1 MKLQSLFALL
11 IIGLSCGTVR
21 AQVNLKDLRVKPDSV
36 ISENKK
42 ENISL
47 KNIRPIV
54 PKLELQVDY
63 WKHWTSFG
71 VNINQAAFN
80 ADWKGGGVGS
90 TAVGLIANHKSDY
103 TRDNFNFVTEIDLR
117 YGKIKNNKQIAKKN
131 NDRIFWDNKLSYKL
145 SSKWALYTSLTFES
159 QFDDGYKYK
168 INKNGK
174 DTIDYIENAFMAP
187 AYITQSLGFE
197 YKPSPSYSVRFGT
210 GTARQTLILDNRVK
224 PRSAEDY
231 FKEFGQ
237 YFNPEKPE
245 VGTGDRFGIK
255 EGKDFKND
263 LAFQITG
270 NMDKNFTDK
279 LNVKARYNLFANYEK
294 ITDPSHRLDVTVT
307 AKVSRAINVNLNGI
321 LVYDTDVISK
331 VQLSESLALGLVYRL
346 PR

>member
-11 IIGLSCGTVR
+11 IIGLSCGTVS

-36 ISENKK
+36 ISENKQ

-47 KNIRPIV
+47 KNIRPVV

-80 ADWKGGGVGS
+80 GDWKGGGVGS

-145 SSKWALYTSLTFES
+145 SAKWALYTSLTFES
-159 QFDDGYKYK
+159 QFDAGYKYK
-168 INKNGK
+168 QVDGK

-187 AYITQSLGFE
+187 AYITESLGFE
-197 YKPSPSYSVRFGT
+197 YKPSASYSIRFGT
-210 GTARQTLILDNRVK
+210 GTARQTLILDNRIK
-224 PRSAEDY
+224 PLTVE
-231 FKEFGQ
+231 Q
-237 YFNPEKPE
+237 YSQKYP
-245 VGTGDRFGIK
+245 DRAPIDKDQVRYGV
-255 EGKDFKND
+255 EGGKTVQND

-279 LNVKARYNLFANYEK
+279 LNVKARYNLFANYK
-294 ITDPSHRLDVTVT
+294 KVTDPSHRLDVTVT

-321 LVYDTDVISK
+321 LVYDTEDRKSV
-331 VQLSESLALGLVYRL
+331 V
-346 PR
+346 

>member
-11 IIGLSCGTVR
+11 ILGVSCSTVR
-21 AQVNLKDLRVKPDSV
+21 AQVLKDLRVKPDSV
-36 ISENKK
+36 ISENKQ
-42 ENISL
+42 ENVSL

-54 PKLELQVDY
+54 PKLELEVDY

-80 ADWKGGGVGS
+80 DNWKGGGVGS

-117 YGKIKNNKQIAKKN
+117 YGKIRNNGQIAKKN

-145 SSKWALYTSLTFES
+145 SPKWALYTSLTFES
-159 QFDDGYKYK
+159 QFDDGFKYK
-168 INKNGK
+168 TENGR

-187 AYITQSLGFE
+187 AYITESLGFE
-197 YKPSPSYSVRFGT
+197 YKPSPSYSIRFGT
-210 GTARQTLILDNRVK
+210 GTARQTLILDNRIKPLTTEQYSQKYPDRKPLEKDQVK
-224 PRSAEDY
+224 Y
-231 FKEFGQ
+231 G
-237 YFNPEKPE
+237 
-245 VGTGDRFGIK
+245 V
-255 EGKDFKND
+255 EGGKTVQND

-270 NMDKNFTDK
+270 NMDKNFTDR
-279 LNVKARYNLFANYEK
+279 LNVKARYNLFANYK
-294 ITDPSHRLDVTVT
+294 KLNDPSHRLDVTVT

-321 LVYDTDVISK
+321 MVYDSDVISR
-331 VQLSESLALGLVYRL
+331 VQLSESLALGLVYKL

>member
-11 IIGLSCGTVR
+11 ILGVSCSTVR
-21 AQVNLKDLRVKPDSV
+21 AQVLKDLRVKPDSV
-36 ISENKK
+36 ISENKQ

-47 KNIRPIV
+47 KNIRPVV

-80 ADWKGGGVGS
+80 GDWKGGGVGS

-145 SSKWALYTSLTFES
+145 SAKWALYTSLTFES
-159 QFDDGYKYK
+159 QFDAGYKYK
-168 INKNGK
+168 QVDGK

-187 AYITQSLGFE
+187 AYITESLGFE
-197 YKPSPSYSVRFGT
+197 YKPSASYSIRFGT
-210 GTARQTLILDNRVK
+210 GTARQTLILDNRIK
-224 PRSAEDY
+224 PLTVE
-231 FKEFGQ
+231 Q
-237 YFNPEKPE
+237 YSQKYP
-245 VGTGDRFGIK
+245 DRAPIDKDQVRYGV
-255 EGKDFKND
+255 EGGKTVQND

-279 LNVKARYNLFANYEK
+279 LNVKARYNLFANYK
-294 ITDPSHRLDVTVT
+294 KVTDPSHRLDVTVT

>member
-11 IIGLSCGTVR
+11 IIGLSCGTVS

-36 ISENKK
+36 ISENKQ

-47 KNIRPIV
+47 KNIRPVV

-80 ADWKGGGVGS
+80 GDWKGGGVGS

-145 SSKWALYTSLTFES
+145 SAKWALYTSLTFES
-159 QFDDGYKYK
+159 QFDAGYKYK
-168 INKNGK
+168 QVDGK

-187 AYITQSLGFE
+187 AYITESLGFE
-197 YKPSPSYSVRFGT
+197 YKPSASYSIRFGT
-210 GTARQTLILDNRVK
+210 GTARQTLILDNRIK
-224 PRSAEDY
+224 PLTVE
-231 FKEFGQ
+231 Q
-237 YFNPEKPE
+237 YSRKYP
-245 VGTGDRFGIK
+245 DRAPIDKDQVRYGV
-255 EGKDFKND
+255 EGGKTVQND

-279 LNVKARYNLFANYEK
+279 LNVKARYNLFANYK
-294 ITDPSHRLDVTVT
+294 KVTDPSHRLDVTVT

>member
-11 IIGLSCGTVR
+11 IIGLSCGTVS

-36 ISENKK
+36 ISENKQ

-47 KNIRPIV
+47 KNIRPVV

-80 ADWKGGGVGS
+80 GDWKGGGVGS

-145 SSKWALYTSLTFES
+145 SAKWALYTSLTFES
-159 QFDDGYKYK
+159 QFDAGYKYK
-168 INKNGK
+168 QVDGK

-187 AYITQSLGFE
+187 AYITESLGFE
-197 YKPSPSYSVRFGT
+197 YKPSASYSIRFGT
-210 GTARQTLILDNRVK
+210 GTARQTLILDNRIK
-224 PRSAEDY
+224 PLTVE
-231 FKEFGQ
+231 Q
-237 YFNPEKPE
+237 YSQKYP
-245 VGTGDRFGIK
+245 DRAPIDKDQVRYGV
-255 EGKDFKND
+255 EGGKTVQND

-279 LNVKARYNLFANYEK
+279 LNVKARYNLFANYK
-294 ITDPSHRLDVTVT
+294 KVTDPSHRLDVTVT

-321 LVYDTDVISK
+321 LVYDTDLISK

>member
-11 IIGLSCGTVR
+11 IIGLSCGTVS

-36 ISENKK
+36 ISDNKQ

-80 ADWKGGGVGS
+80 GDWKGGGVGS

-103 TRDNFNFVTEIDLR
+103 TKDNFNFVTEIDLR

-159 QFDDGYKYK
+159 QFDAGYKYK
-168 INKNGK
+168 QVDGK

-187 AYITQSLGFE
+187 AYITESLGFE
-197 YKPSPSYSVRFGT
+197 YKPSASYSIRFGT

-224 PRSAEDY
+224 PLTVEQYSQKYPDREPIREDQVRY
-231 FKEFGQ
+231 G
-237 YFNPEKPE
+237 
-245 VGTGDRFGIK
+245 V
-255 EGKDFKND
+255 EGGKTVQND

-279 LNVKARYNLFANYEK
+279 LNVKARYNLFANYK
-294 ITDPSHRLDVTVT
+294 KVTDPSHRLDVTVT

>member
-11 IIGLSCGTVR
+11 ILGLSCGTVH

-36 ISENKK
+36 ISENKQ

-63 WKHWTSFG
+63 WKHWTRFG
-71 VNINQAAFN
+71 ININQAAFN
-80 ADWKGGGVGS
+80 DDWKGGGVGS

-103 TRDNFNFVTEIDLR
+103 TRDNFNFVTEVDLR
-117 YGKIKNNKQIAKKN
+117 YGKIKNKSQIAKKN

-145 SSKWALYTSLTFES
+145 SPKWALYTSLTFES
-159 QFDDGYKYK
+159 QFDDGFKYTTK
-168 INKNGK
+168 DGK

-187 AYITQSLGFE
+187 AYITESLGFE
-197 YKPSPSYSVRFGT
+197 YKPSNSYSIRFGT
-210 GTARQTLILDNRVK
+210 GTARQTLILDNRIK
-224 PRSAEDY
+224 PLTVE
-231 FKEFGQ
+231 Q
-237 YFNPEKPE
+237 YSQRYPDRDPIENDQE
-245 VGTGDRFGIK
+245 RFGV
-255 EGKDFKND
+255 EGGKMFKND

-279 LNVKARYNLFANYEK
+279 LNVKARYNLFANYK
-294 ITDPSHRLDVTVT
+294 KLNDPSHRLDVTVT
-307 AKVSRAINVNLNGI
+307 AKVSRAINVNLNGVLI
-321 LVYDTDVISK
+321 YDSDIISR
-331 VQLSESLALGLVYRL
+331 VQLSETLALGLVFNL

>member
-11 IIGLSCGTVR
+11 IIGLSCGTVS

-36 ISENKK
+36 ISENKQ

-47 KNIRPIV
+47 KNIRPVV

-80 ADWKGGGVGS
+80 GDWKGGGVGS

-145 SSKWALYTSLTFES
+145 SAKWALYTSLTFES
-159 QFDDGYKYK
+159 QFDAGYKYK
-168 INKNGK
+168 QVDGK

-187 AYITQSLGFE
+187 AYITESLGFE
-197 YKPSPSYSVRFGT
+197 YKPSASYSIRFGT
-210 GTARQTLILDNRVK
+210 GTARQTLILDNRIK
-224 PRSAEDY
+224 PLTVE
-231 FKEFGQ
+231 Q
-237 YFNPEKPE
+237 YSQKYP
-245 VGTGDRFGIK
+245 DRAPIDKDQVRYGV
-255 EGKDFKND
+255 EGGKTVQND

-279 LNVKARYNLFANYEK
+279 LNVKARYNLFANYK
-294 ITDPSHRLDVTVT
+294 KVTDPSHRLDVTVT

>member
-11 IIGLSCGTVR
+11 IIGLSCGTVS

-36 ISENKK
+36 ISENKQ

-47 KNIRPIV
+47 KNIRPVV

-80 ADWKGGGVGS
+80 GDWKGGGVGS

-117 YGKIKNNKQIAKKN
+117 YGKIKNNKQIEKKN

-145 SSKWALYTSLTFES
+145 SAKWALYTSLTFES
-159 QFDDGYKYK
+159 QFDAGYKYK
-168 INKNGK
+168 QVDGK

-187 AYITQSLGFE
+187 AYITESLGFE
-197 YKPSPSYSVRFGT
+197 YKPSASYSIRFGT
-210 GTARQTLILDNRVK
+210 GTARQTLILDNRIK
-224 PRSAEDY
+224 PLTVE
-231 FKEFGQ
+231 Q
-237 YFNPEKPE
+237 YSQKYP
-245 VGTGDRFGIK
+245 DRAPIDKDQVRYGV
-255 EGKDFKND
+255 EGGKTVQND

-279 LNVKARYNLFANYEK
+279 LNVKARYNLFANYK
-294 ITDPSHRLDVTVT
+294 KVTDPSHRLDVTVT

>member
-11 IIGLSCGTVR
+11 IIGLSCGTVS

-36 ISENKK
+36 ISENKQ

-47 KNIRPIV
+47 KNIRPVV

-80 ADWKGGGVGS
+80 GDWKGGGVGS

-145 SSKWALYTSLTFES
+145 SAKWALYTSLTFES

-168 INKNGK
+168 INENGK

-224 PRSAEDY
+224 PRSWEDY
-231 FKEFGQ
+231 YNEFGK
-237 YFNPEKPE
+237 YFDPKDHNK
-245 VGTGDRFGIK
+245 GTGDRFGIK

>member
-11 IIGLSCGTVR
+11 IIGLSCSTVR

-36 ISENKK
+36 ISENKQ

-103 TRDNFNFVTEIDLR
+103 TKDNFNFVTEIDLR

-159 QFDDGYKYK
+159 QFDDGYKYAPV
-168 INKNGK
+168 NGK
-174 DTIDYIENAFMAP
+174 DTIAYIENAFMAP

-197 YKPSPSYSVRFGT
+197 YKPSASYSVRFGT

-231 FKEFGQ
+231 YNEFGE
-237 YFNPEKPE
+237 YFDPTKPGS
-245 VGTGDRFGIK
+245 GTGDRFGIK

>member
-11 IIGLSCGTVR
+11 IIGLSCSTVS

-36 ISENKK
+36 ISENKQ

-80 ADWKGGGVGS
+80 GDWKGGGVGS

-145 SSKWALYTSLTFES
+145 SAKWALYTSLTFES
-159 QFDDGYKYK
+159 QFDAGYKYK
-168 INKNGK
+168 QVDGK

-187 AYITQSLGFE
+187 AYITESLGFE
-197 YKPSPSYSVRFGT
+197 YKPSASYSIRFGT
-210 GTARQTLILDNRVK
+210 GTARQTLILDNRIK
-224 PRSAEDY
+224 PLTVE
-231 FKEFGQ
+231 Q
-237 YFNPEKPE
+237 YSQKYP
-245 VGTGDRFGIK
+245 DRAPIDKDQVRYGV
-255 EGKDFKND
+255 EGGKTVQND

-279 LNVKARYNLFANYEK
+279 LNVKARYNLFANYK
-294 ITDPSHRLDVTVT
+294 KVTDPSHRLDVTVT

>member
-11 IIGLSCGTVR
+11 IIGLSCGTVS

-36 ISENKK
+36 ISENKQ

-47 KNIRPIV
+47 KNIRPVV

-80 ADWKGGGVGS
+80 GDWRGGGVGS

-145 SSKWALYTSLTFES
+145 SAKWALYTSLTFES
-159 QFDDGYKYK
+159 QFDAGYKYK
-168 INKNGK
+168 QVDGK

-187 AYITQSLGFE
+187 AYITESLGFE
-197 YKPSPSYSVRFGT
+197 YKPSASYSIRFGT
-210 GTARQTLILDNRVK
+210 GTARQTLILDNRIK
-224 PRSAEDY
+224 PLTVE
-231 FKEFGQ
+231 Q
-237 YFNPEKPE
+237 YSQKYP
-245 VGTGDRFGIK
+245 DRAPIDKDQVRYGV
-255 EGKDFKND
+255 EGGKTVQND

-279 LNVKARYNLFANYEK
+279 LNVKARYNLFANYK
-294 ITDPSHRLDVTVT
+294 KVTDPSHRLDVTVT

>member
-11 IIGLSCGTVR
+11 ILGVSCSTVR
-21 AQVNLKDLRVKPDSV
+21 AQVLKDLRVKPDSV
-36 ISENKK
+36 ISENKQ
-42 ENISL
+42 ENVSL

-54 PKLELQVDY
+54 PKLELEVDY

-80 ADWKGGGVGS
+80 DNWKGGGVGS

-117 YGKIKNNKQIAKKN
+117 YGKIKNKSQIAKKN

-145 SSKWALYTSLTFES
+145 SPKWALYTSLTFES
-159 QFDDGYKYK
+159 QFDDGFRYKTE
-168 INKNGK
+168 NGR

-187 AYITQSLGFE
+187 AYITESLGLE
-197 YKPSPSYSVRFGT
+197 YKPSASYSIRFGT

-224 PRSAEDY
+224 PRSAADY
-231 FKEFGQ
+231 FREFGE
-237 YFNPEKPE
+237 YFDPKKPE
-245 VGTGDRFGIK
+245 RGTGERFGIK
-255 EGKDFKND
+255 EGEDFKND

-279 LNVKARYNLFANYEK
+279 LNVKARYNLFANYK
-294 ITDPSHRLDVTVT
+294 KLNDPSHRLDVTVT

-321 LVYDTDVISK
+321 MVYDSDVISR
-331 VQLSESLALGLVYRL
+331 VQLSESLALGLVYKL

>member
-11 IIGLSCGTVR
+11 ILGVSCSTVR
-21 AQVNLKDLRVKPDSV
+21 AQVLKDLRVKPDSV
-36 ISENKK
+36 ISENKQ
-42 ENISL
+42 ENVSL

-54 PKLELQVDY
+54 PKLELEVDY

-80 ADWKGGGVGS
+80 DNWKGGGVGS

-117 YGKIKNNKQIAKKN
+117 YGKIKNKSQIAKKN

-145 SSKWALYTSLTFES
+145 SAKWALYTSLTFES
-159 QFDDGYKYK
+159 QFDDGFKYK
-168 INKNGK
+168 TENGR

-187 AYITQSLGFE
+187 AYITESLGFE
-197 YKPSPSYSVRFGT
+197 YKPSPSYSIRFGT
-210 GTARQTLILDNRVK
+210 GTARQTLILDNRIKPLTIEQYSQKYPDRTPLEKDQVK
-224 PRSAEDY
+224 YGVD
-231 FKEFGQ
+231 G
-237 YFNPEKPE
+237 
-245 VGTGDRFGIK
+245 
-255 EGKDFKND
+255 GKTVQND

-270 NMDKNFTDK
+270 NMDKNFTDR
-279 LNVKARYNLFANYEK
+279 LNVKARYNLFANYK
-294 ITDPSHRLDVTVT
+294 KLNDPSHRLDVTVT

-321 LVYDTDVISK
+321 MVYDSDVISR
-331 VQLSESLALGLVYRL
+331 VQLSESLALGLVYKL